1 VLGPGRSGIKRMNE
15 LPPDLPRL
23 RAAADDFQA
32 VLVNAS
38 AIRTLNVDDVSWTR
52 NLFDRKLIER

>member
-1 VLGPGRSGIKRMNE
+1 MNE

-23 RAAADDFQA
+23 RATADDFEA